1 MLHECLPR
9 GKRRICIN
17 MDETSVKLRPP
28 PSRGLLVAGA
38 RERLRGRASLSA
50 SGTKGELRCNLTQL
64 VFICDDDDVQ
74 QALPTILL
82 ISKKAFSDATFHR
95 MQASLP
101 PHIHLWRQP
110 RAWVTGK
117 TMAAACR
124 LLASALEPWRP
135 HAEVIFSADTYR
147 GHLTQG
153 VWRAMARNRFAYLLI
168 PAKLTWGLQPCDTH
182 VFAGYKRQLLEE
194 QQLWRITQAAS
205 SPSGGAGMSPPPASA
220 PQSQV
225 MCLLHSLIAAYE
237 KSIRRRSWTA
247 AFASNGLGHRL
258 ADISTSVLQQLQFD
272 HVPHGLDRWPTY
284 TDFEHIFPAKTD
296 IPVDAIF
303 SFCTWPAAGGHAHPH
318 RGRLPI
324 DVHIARPITRSASG
338 SVAGVPDPPP
348 ERLPCPPA
356 AAVPKAGMMRSRVPT
371 AKRLGPPPR

>member
-1 MLHECLPR
+1 M
-9 GKRRICIN
+9 
-17 MDETSVKLRPP
+17 TSP
-28 PSRGLLVAGA
+28 
-38 RERLRGRASLSA
+38 
-50 SGTKGELRCNLTQL
+50 GTKGELRCNITQL
-64 VFICDDDDVQ
+64 VFICDDDGVQ

-153 VWRAMARNRFAYLLI
+153 VWRAMARNRFAYMLI

-272 HVPHGLDRWPTY
+272 HVPHDLDRKQHIRTSNTSSQPKQTSLWTPFSPFAHGPLLADMLIHIEVVFQLMY
-284 TDFEHIFPAKTD
+284 TSHGPSLEALPAQWLESLFPHQNDCHVRPQPQSRK
-296 IPVDAIF
+296 
-303 SFCTWPAAGGHAHPH
+303 
-318 RGRLPI
+318 RG
-324 DVHIARPITRSASG
+324 
-338 SVAGVPDPPP
+338 
-348 ERLPCPPA
+348 
-356 AAVPKAGMMRSRVPT
+356 
-371 AKRLGPPPR
+371 